1 MFHSAGL
8 AAIGII
14 SDMVLKYWREARND
28 MGSTFGKRLMDG
40 LFGVEGKAEIVNGEL
55 IACATCD

>member
-1 MFHSAGL
+1 
-8 AAIGII
+8 
-14 SDMVLKYWREARND
+14 MVLKYWREARND